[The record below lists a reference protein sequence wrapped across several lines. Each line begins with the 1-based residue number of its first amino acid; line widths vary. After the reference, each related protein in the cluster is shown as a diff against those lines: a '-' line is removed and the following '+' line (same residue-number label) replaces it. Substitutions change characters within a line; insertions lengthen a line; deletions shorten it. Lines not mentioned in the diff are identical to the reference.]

1 MREKRK
7 ALRKRRGW
15 EREGEPDRRW
25 KKRSRSYCYT
35 DIYHEAI
42 MTSFVSASKNRERRE
57 GKEEREREQS
67 SGRKDGGAQS

>member
-1 MREKRK
+1 
-7 ALRKRRGW
+7 
-15 EREGEPDRRW
+15 
-25 KKRSRSYCYT
+25 
-35 DIYHEAI
+35 

>member
-42 MTSFVSASKNRERRE
+42 MTSFVSASKTKRERKE
-57 GKEEREREQS
+57 EERESAHRAAA
-67 SGRKDGGAQS
+67 GKGG